1 MEHYQCGKRPFF
13 AGDRRK
19 DWEAC
24 VRAWEQIEQIN
35 PTAAAEAARAQ
46 TPESFTPITLPTG
59 ITQTTQERNIA
70 TQRSAGAD
78 FNKLVVYGVV
88 GVVGYMAIKQIF
100 KKRI

>member
-46 TPESFTPITLPTG
+46 TPSGFTLLTPPAG
-59 ITQTTQERNIA
+59 ITEAAQERNIA